1 MGGTHRVARRT
12 AAEVGLAGRV
22 GLSTAAPVGSCL
34 RDPVHSRTRFDSSLA
49 VAASCLGASAAP
61 FLRALASGGRGA
73 AEQCTGWAGLLG
85 GRRWRHLAAHEAR
98 SRSRPA
104 RARRAR
110 ARLLLRAS
118 ACPARRPVA
127 HPHSSPPRPRHRTLV
142 GRAHP
147 CHGKNGT
154 QNELAGAVS
163 AGHARAHQPR
173 LKFGLSRRCSIDA
186 ALLRTEPRRH
196 EARSPSRISP
206 LSRVVTSAAPSR
218 NGCQRAHIGSM
229 LGSPLR
235 A

>member
-1 MGGTHRVARRT
+1 MHRV
-12 AAEVGLAGRV
+12 
-22 GLSTAAPVGSCL
+22 GS
-34 RDPVHSRTRFDSSLA
+34 
-49 VAASCLGASAAP
+49 
-61 FLRALASGGRGA
+61 
-73 AEQCTGWAGLLG
+73 LLG
-85 GRRWRHLAAHEAR
+85 GRRWTHLAAHEAR

-127 HPHSSPPRPRHRTLV
+127 HPHSSHPRPRHRTLV

-196 EARSPSRISP
+196 EAPSPSRISP
-206 LSRVVTSAAPSR
+206 LSRVVTSAASAAESFPPPFSKHANVPSFHPCVRAVGAAPVGLCVRR
-218 NGCQRAHIGSM
+218 NE
-229 LGSPLR
+229 P
-235 A
+235 